1 MALFKNVMKM
11 VADTLTAPPKPEA
24 EPDISP
30 DVKLL
35 WRKTFPQASTFR
47 GFRKVYLSR
56 YNHEKVD
63 KAVEYFYKLGENSI
77 DGRTIRLDH
86 VQSKDKHNR
95 FKAVNIYVDD
105 IYIGCVFN
113 SDKER
118 YPMLTEYEYDK
129 VYVLIEETPYGPH
142 REFFVHYPGVAP
154 LKTETRTE

>member
-1 MALFKNVMKM
+1 MSLLKFITDA
-11 VADTLTAPPKPEA
+11 LTAPPKPET

-47 GFRKVYLSR
+47 GFRKVRLSR

-63 KAVEYFYKLGENSI
+63 KAVEYFYKLGKDSMK
-77 DGRTIRLDH
+77 GRTIRMDH

-95 FKAVNIYVDD
+95 FKAVNVYVDD

-118 YPMLTEYEYDK
+118 YSMVTEYEYDK
-129 VYVLIEETPYGPH
+129 VYVLIEETPYGPNMD
-142 REFFVHYPGVAP
+142 FFVHYPAAAP
-154 LKTETRTE
+154 IKIETKVE